1 MINLGKQSK
10 LAPAQVV
17 RRATEFF
24 GPNGVGLSV
33 HSEGDSRAR
42 FEGGGGFVVVEATAT
57 SHGSDVSVQSQ
68 EWERQAQQ
76 FLEKI

>member
-17 RRATEFF
+17 RRASEFF
-24 GPNGVGLSV
+24 GPKGAGLTV

-42 FEGGGGFVVVEATAT
+42 PYNQNCCEPLAQSAEQQPFKLWVQ
-57 SHGSDVSVQSQ
+57 GSIP
-68 EWERQAQQ
+68 WR
-76 FLEKI
+76 LKNG